1 MFKFVIL
8 ILLVAAVS
16 GEILAD
22 NPFGDLVGGGS
33 GGSGGATPTP
43 RDDAELKKIIQDMAE
58 QLEHSVSNMK
68 VLFFQLNNQT
78 R

>member
-16 GEILAD
+16 GNYLWQFWDE
-22 NPFGDLVGGGS
+22 

-43 RDDAELKKIIQDMAE
+43 RDDAELKRIIQRLE
-58 QLEHSVSNMK
+58 EHFEHSLSNWK
-68 VLFFQLNNQT
+68 VIFFN
-78 R
+78 